1 MKYRIVAT
9 TLAGLAWTLPVIA
22 QAPPEKGDAA
32 APPTVVPVVQSP
44 PSDMPAADSP
54 GTDTGTL
61 PVLPQAPK
69 TAPADAFVQYV
80 TTSGKLEPTAA
91 ALIKKTWSECNGC
104 DPEEFLTQGLAV
116 LSPGFRDG
124 LDAYDN
130 DRYAQAAT
138 IFGGLRSDA
147 DPFVSIN
154 AAAYRVK
161 ALVQDDR
168 PVDALADLG
177 GLFERGD
184 DLANRSYLGV
194 EMEFLYG
201 YCLLSDLQYTKAAKA
216 LGDFLLRYPTASQR
230 LTVEA
235 QQMLAELQNRQPGAI
250 GEVVDLMNY
259 CGRRLEVADAGDVVQ
274 ERQQRVVDML
284 DKMIQDAENQEQQS
298 SDNDSGGSGSSGNGK
313 QSPSN
318 PLQESTLPGGAGGKG
333 ELRSARRASPGEMWG
348 AMPPAERAKVMQAL
362 RDSFPSRYRQLV
374 EQYYEE
380 LAKKP

>member
-9 TLAGLAWTLPVIA
+9 TLAGLAWALPVIA
-22 QAPPEKGDAA
+22 QTPPEKGDV
-32 APPTVVPVVQSP
+32 APPAVGPVVQTP
-44 PSDMPAADSP
+44 PADKPAADSP
-54 GTDTGTL
+54 DTDTGTL
-61 PVLPQAPK
+61 PVLPQVSK

-80 TTSGKLEPTAA
+80 TTSGKLEPKAA

-104 DPEEFLTQGLAV
+104 DPEEFLIQGLAV
-116 LSPGFRDG
+116 LSPGFREG
-124 LDAYDN
+124 LDAFDD

-138 IFGGLRSDA
+138 IFGKLRKDA

-161 ALVQDDR
+161 SLIQDDR
-168 PVDALADLG
+168 PVDALADLS

-216 LGDFLLRYPTASQR
+216 LQDFLLRYPNASQR

-235 QQMLAELQNRQPGAI
+235 QQMLAELQNRQPGKI
-250 GEVVDLMNY
+250 GEVVDLMDF

-274 ERQQRVVDML
+274 NRQQRVVDML
-284 DKMIQDAENQEQQS
+284 DKMIQDAEDKEQQS
-298 SDNDSGGSGSSGNGK
+298 SDSDSGGSGSSGDGK

-333 ELRSARRASPGEMWG
+333 ELRSARRANPGEMWG